1 MERTLVIIKPCALQR
16 GLTEEQCPFSE
27 ESLNELFG
35 KAEK

>member
-1 MERTLVIIKPCALQR
+1 MKNIRQAKIN
-16 GLTEEQCPFSE
+16 GEQCPFSE